1 MAIRCHRCGREYDV
15 TLFQFGR
22 TIHCACGARVG
33 LEARIGPAITH
44 PEPRFLVDAML
55 GGLARW
61 LRILGFDTAYDPAIP
76 DGELARRGLV
86 EGRHILTRD
95 RSFPEEWR
103 VAQCTILTQ
112 EEVEAQLREV
122 LERFRLK
129 ERIRLFSRCG
139 VCNTLLEPL
148 SRDEARDR
156 VPPRVHEVYH
166 GFASCPECGRTYWEG
181 SHTRRMRERLR
192 EILEDDAQVQPPEA

>member
-1 MAIRCHRCGREYDV
+1 MAIRCHQCRREYDV

-33 LEARIGPAITH
+33 LEARVGPEVTH
-44 PEPRFLVDAML
+44 SEPRFMVDAML

-76 DGELARRGLV
+76 DDELARRGLV

-103 VAQCTILTQ
+103 VASCTILEHDDVDT
-112 EEVEAQLREV
+112 QLREV
-122 LERFRLK
+122 LERFNLK
-129 ERIRLFSRCG
+129 EKIRLFSRCG
-139 VCNTLLEPL
+139 ACNTLLKPL
-148 SRDEARDR
+148 PREEARDR
-156 VPPRVHEVYH
+156 VPPRVLESCDD
-166 GFASCPECGRTYWEG
+166 FANCPGCGRTYWEG
-181 SHTRRMRERLR
+181 THTRRIRARLR
-192 EILEDDAQVQPPEA
+192 SVLES